1 MNLNDNNRSGEKQGK
16 PSSEWRRFLGGLFGR
31 RRMFRLPD
39 QIEGEPRSSLRIKF
53 STRLMETL
61 NGYNQEVVVRG
72 QGEAFMGSSN
82 SYRSTIRNC
91 IILVSLLSIAG
102 CSSLPQIKSNLITG
116 AATTAVVGA
125 TSVLPGG
132 VIVPSIAGGLTAA
145 SVSALSAPDQI
156 KGEPVEVQA
165 ETFVQ
170 EAPDN
175 FWTLLGKL
183 VKVGGW
189 ALGLIILLPML
200 FSWLMP
206 GPVQF
211 KKKGK

>member
-1 MNLNDNNRSGEKQGK
+1 M
-16 PSSEWRRFLGGLFGR
+16 
-31 RRMFRLPD
+31 
-39 QIEGEPRSSLRIKF
+39 
-53 STRLMETL
+53 
-61 NGYNQEVVVRG
+61 
-72 QGEAFMGSSN
+72 
-82 SYRSTIRNC
+82 
-91 IILVSLLSIAG
+91 
-102 CSSLPQIKSNLITG
+102 TG
-116 AATTAVVGA
+116 AATGVVVGA
-125 TSVLPGG
+125 TSALAPGVL
-132 VIVPSIAGGLTAA
+132 VPAAAGAGTAA
-145 SVSALSAPDQI
+145 IASALTAPDQLA
-156 KGEPVEVQA
+156 GHPVEVQA